1 MTERCIELLALPPSS
16 IDDEL
21 PVPSL
26 LLDIGCGSGLSGEI
40 LSEYGHQWV
49 GVDIAPAMLQVALDR
64 ESEGDLMLLDIG
76 QGFGFRPGCFDGAIR
91 CVRSL

>member
-1 MTERCIELLALPPSS
+1 MTERCIELLNIPASPSDPD
-16 IDDEL
+16 I
-21 PVPSL
+21 PTPSL

-40 LSEYGHQWV
+40 LSEHGHQWV

-91 CVRSL
+91 